1 MSRVVGRTDDMLI
14 IRGVNV
20 FPSEIERALL
30 AVPELAPHYQL
41 VVERPGHLDELT
53 VQAELR
59 HGEPGGE
66 HLEAFVEER
75 LGRALGLASR
85 VELLAPGA
93 VPRSEG
99 KALRVLD
106 RRT

>member
-1 MSRVVGRTDDMLI
+1 MSRVLGRTDDMLI

-30 AVPELAPHYQL
+30 AIPELAPHYQL

-53 VQAELR
+53 VQ
-59 HGEPGGE
+59 
-66 HLEAFVEER
+66 VEGS
-75 LGRALGLASR
+75 GRRCARARAAARSVLGLTAR
-85 VELLAPGA
+85 VEVVPPGS

-99 KALRVLD
+99 KALRVVD
-106 RRT
+106 RRET

>member
-1 MSRVVGRTDDMLI
+1 MLI

-30 AVPELAPHYQL
+30 ALPELAPHYQL
-41 VVERPGHLDELT
+41 FVERPGHLDELT
-53 VQAELR
+53 VQ
-59 HGEPGGE
+59 
-66 HLEAFVEER
+66 VEGTVDPAVVREQ
-75 LGRALGLASR
+75 LQITLGLSAK
-85 VELLAPGA
+85 VEVVPAGS

-106 RRT
+106 RRGA

>member
-1 MSRVVGRTDDMLI
+1 MLI

-30 AVPELAPHYQL
+30 SVPELAPHYQL

-53 VQAELR
+53 VQVEGTVDPVLVREELS
-59 HGEPGGE
+59 
-66 HLEAFVEER
+66 
-75 LGRALGLASR
+75 RALGVTAR
-85 VELLAPGA
+85 VEVVPPGS

-99 KALRVLD
+99 KALRVVD
-106 RRT
+106 RRDA